1 MEVKSTLEHTMKDFQ
16 QIIGYQFKKEHLLRE
31 ALTHSSYTNEGR
43 KRHKNNERLEF
54 LGDSV
59 LSVIVANYLF
69 LQFPDLP
76 EGELT
81 KTRAALVCSRSLA
94 KFAQSIHLGDYLL
107 MGCGEENSGGRER
120 ISNLE
125 DAFEALVGAIYLD
138 SGLEQARTFVLKF
151 IPENLDPSKIRVTS
165 DFKTTLQEIIQ
176 KNPEEKLTYVLVS
189 ESGPDHDKSFEVE
202 VHLNSNIIGTGI
214 GKSKKQAEQA
224 AAQQALEL
232 MGYETC

>member
-1 MEVKSTLEHTMKDFQ
+1 
-16 QIIGYQFKKEHLLRE
+16 
-31 ALTHSSYTNEGR
+31 
-43 KRHKNNERLEF
+43 
-54 LGDSV
+54 
-59 LSVIVANYLF
+59 
-69 LQFPDLP
+69 
-76 EGELT
+76 
-81 KTRAALVCSRSLA
+81 
-94 KFAQSIHLGDYLL
+94 

-138 SGLEQARTFVLKF
+138 SGLEQARVFVLKF

-224 AAQQALEL
+224 AAPVSYTHLQNRVKTFATVVNPKANSLVNCDFSGASVLYIGNEGNGLPEQIVAACDFPVTIRMKGNAESLNAAVAAQICMWE
-232 MGYETC
+232 MTKEG